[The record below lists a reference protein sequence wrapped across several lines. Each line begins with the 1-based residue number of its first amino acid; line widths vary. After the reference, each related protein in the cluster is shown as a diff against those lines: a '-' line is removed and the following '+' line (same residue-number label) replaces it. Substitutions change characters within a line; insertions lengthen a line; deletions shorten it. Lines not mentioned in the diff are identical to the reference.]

1 MHAGCRNRVVAVR
14 AISLTLGA
22 PRASAKLQKEH
33 TFSHGRRL
41 ADSIGCATRVATGRW
56 PIGFAAQEIFNS
68 TPSRF
73 LTILLEVIVKRFIV
87 CFLAVLLSSVA
98 AFGVNDEREEERVK
112 DAGDVLKEILN
123 IPDNIPQDLL
133 DKAECVIIL
142 PSVKK
147 GAFGI
152 GGSYGRGVMVC
163 RGGDH
168 YKGKWGAPA
177 LYALE
182 GVSIGFQLGGQAT
195 DFVLLVMNPK
205 GAESLLYSKVKL
217 GADAS
222 AAAGPKGR
230 TAEGATDI
238 VMDAEILSYSRNK
251 GLFAGISLEGS
262 TLRSDGSAN
271 EILYGKKLNA
281 REIIVDHKVG
291 VPPSARQLVSLLDTK
306 SPKNRSD
313 PKSLE

>member
-1 MHAGCRNRVVAVR
+1 MKKSIVCLIVVLM
-14 AISLTLGA
+14 STLA
-22 PRASAKLQKEH
+22 A
-33 TFSHGRRL
+33 
-41 ADSIGCATRVATGRW
+41 
-56 PIGFAAQEIFNS
+56 FAAD
-68 TPSRF
+68 
-73 LTILLEVIVKRFIV
+73 
-87 CFLAVLLSSVA
+87 
-98 AFGVNDEREEERVK
+98 DEREVDRVK
-112 DAGDVLKEILN
+112 DAGVVLKEILN
-123 IPDNIPQDLL
+123 IPDDIPQDLI

-152 GGSYGRGVMVC
+152 GGSFGRGIMIC
-163 RGGDH
+163 RGGEH

-182 GVSIGFQLGGQAT
+182 GVSIGFQIGGQAT

-238 VMDAEILSYSRNK
+238 VMSAEILSYSRNK

-271 EILYGKKLNA
+271 EKLYGKRVTAK
-281 REIIVDHKVG
+281 EIIRQGKVG
-291 VPPSARQLVSLLDTK
+291 IPASASQLVSLLDSK
-306 SPKNRSD
+306 SPVNRSD

>member
-1 MHAGCRNRVVAVR
+1 MTKQIGKVTAMLMAL
-14 AISLTLGA
+14 SLCSSMA
-22 PRASAKLQKEH
+22 
-33 TFSHGRRL
+33 
-41 ADSIGCATRVATGRW
+41 
-56 PIGFAAQEIFNS
+56 FAA
-68 TPSRF
+68 
-73 LTILLEVIVKRFIV
+73 
-87 CFLAVLLSSVA
+87 
-98 AFGVNDEREEERVK
+98 EEERVK
-112 DAGDVLKEILN
+112 EAGEVMKEILD
-123 IPDNIPQDLL
+123 IPDDIPQDLL
-133 DKAECVIIL
+133 DKAECVVIL

-147 GAFGI
+147 GAFGV

-163 RGGDH
+163 RSGPH
-168 YKGKWGAPA
+168 YTGPWGAPA

-205 GAESLLYSKVKL
+205 GARSLLSSKVKL

-230 TAEGATDI
+230 TVEGATDI

-262 TLRSDGSAN
+262 TLRSDGNAN
-271 EILYGKKLNA
+271 EKLYGKKLSA
-281 REIIVDHKVG
+281 REIIVDHKVV
-291 VPPSARQLVSLLDTK
+291 VPPSARQLVTLLNAK
-306 SPKNRSD
+306 SPKNKSD